1 MDLFP
6 LAHHVMLDTSV
17 LRVLQ
22 LAGHPELCAA
32 DLAGVGLSALAQLD
46 AHRFEARSPA
56 AKTSGSWRSIP
67 AKRLFL
73 LEGDYT
79 IAIYTLYI
87 CIFII
92 ITFVIIIKY
101 IYIYTSLYIIK
112 AYTT

>member
-6 LAHHVMLDTSV
+6 LAPHHVICFP
-17 LRVLQ
+17 LQ

-32 DLAGVGLSALAQLD
+32 DLAGSGLSALAQLD

-56 AKTSGSWRSIP
+56 AKTSGSNALNPCKKIAFNWKVTIQSLYTHYI
-67 AKRLFL
+67 FVYL
-73 LEGDYT
+73 LLLLLLLLLLN
-79 IAIYTLYI
+79 I
-87 CIFII
+87 
-92 ITFVIIIKY
+92 Y

>member
-6 LAHHVMLDTSV
+6 LAPHHVICFP
-17 LRVLQ
+17 LQ

-32 DLAGVGLSALAQLD
+32 DLAGSGLSALAQLD

-79 IAIYTLYI
+79 IAIYTIYL
-87 CIFII
+87 
-92 ITFVIIIKY
+92 Y
-101 IYIYTSLYIIK
+101 IYIYIILLL
-112 AYTT
+112 

>member
-6 LAHHVMLDTSV
+6 LAPHHVMLDTSV

-56 AKTSGSWRSIP
+56 AKTSGS
-67 AKRLFL
+67 
-73 LEGDYT
+73 
-79 IAIYTLYI
+79 
-87 CIFII
+87 
-92 ITFVIIIKY
+92 
-101 IYIYTSLYIIK
+101 
-112 AYTT
+112 